1 MDREKI
7 IALLGDDWTAV
18 QSSMRNLLKSY
29 VPLLHNTN
37 SSMLDHCGKQLRPIL
52 ALLMARA
59 CMGKTSEDTIR
70 FATATEL
77 LHNATLMHDDVTDH
91 SSKRRGEPTVWATL
105 GATPAVL
112 IGDFW
117 LSKAVESVAFAE
129 HRDEVLNVFA
139 STMKNLSE
147 GEMLQLSK
155 TYTADTTEE
164 EYYDIINSKTA
175 TMFEAGC
182 VSAAISVDAPQPLR
196 DAAREYSHAFGMAF
210 QIKDDILDYCGKD
223 EMGKPSGVDIKEQ
236 KITLP
241 LLGAFLNAPER
252 EEEMRKKIREI
263 PLNLQYCSEIH
274 DYVLENGGIEYASKR
289 LHEFVETSLASL
301 AAFENSPEKEYLAQI
316 AEYNAL
322 RNI

>member
-7 IALLGDDWTAV
+7 IELLGDDWKAV
-18 QSSMRNLLKSY
+18 QASMRKMLKSD
-29 VPLLHNTN
+29 VKLLQDTN
-37 SSMLDHCGKQLRPIL
+37 ESMLDHCGKQLRPIL

-59 CMGKTSEDTIR
+59 CAGKTSEDSIR

-117 LSKAVESVAFAE
+117 LSKAVEVVAVAE
-129 HRDEVLNVFA
+129 HRDEIIRVF
-139 STMKNLSE
+139 SNTMSNLSE

-155 TYTADTTEE
+155 TMTADTTEE
-164 EYYDIINSKTA
+164 DYNNIINSKTA
-175 TMFEAGC
+175 TMFEAGMLG
-182 VSAAISVDAPQPLR
+182 AAISVDAPQELR
-196 DAAREYSHAFGMAF
+196 DASRTFSHAFGMAF

-223 EMGKPSGVDIKEQ
+223 EMGKPSGVDIKER

-241 LLGAFLNAPER
+241 LLGAFQNCPER
-252 EEEMRKKIREI
+252 EEEIRRKMREI
-263 PLNLQYCSEIH
+263 PEHPEYCTEIH
-274 DYVLENGGIEYASKR
+274 DYVMENRGIEYASAK
-289 LHEFVETSLASL
+289 LMEYVEVSLGAL
-301 AAFENSPEKEYLAQI
+301 DAFENSPEKEYLAQI

-322 RNI
+322 RNL